1 MPLKSPAPAS
11 ERRPKIKNGHHHQ
24 QGTIA
29 AAIRTAAVMLIAT
42 PASSRQQPDRHKI
55 NPTMWTKSNRPDTD
69 DRRADGPANRFFRPR
84 RCRLPL
90 QPRRC
95 QPTSRRQHHNVR
107 LSPNSPATSLL
118 PPDPPK
124 PARLPPPC
132 IRPLHRR
139 HSRINLGV
147 NLRVV
152 RRGIIRTEEAN

>member
-1 MPLKSPAPAS
+1 MCELHMPNPKSTQQRFCCCNNSTQNQPNDVDEIKS
-11 ERRPKIKNGHHHQ
+11 TRHRRSKSR
-24 QGTIA
+24 
-29 AAIRTAAVMLIAT
+29 RT
-42 PASSRQQPDRHKI
+42 R
-55 NPTMWTKSNRPDTD
+55 SNRFS
-69 DRRADGPANRFFRPR
+69 AVDGAA
-84 RCRLPL
+84 L

-95 QPTSRRQHHNVR
+95 QPMMQQPTSRRQHHNVR

-132 IRPLHRR
+132 IRPLHHR

-152 RRGIIRTEEAN
+152 RRGIIRKEEAN